1 MKNNWLD
8 KVTSESNSWLNG
20 IKMEDQGNYKEA
32 ITFYLKDAYES
43 VEQNFSIRAALS
55 FSCAANCYKKIENHK
70 AAQDLY
76 EGIGIIYEQCARIFR
91 FGV

>member
-55 FSCAANCYKKIENHK
+55 FS
-70 AAQDLY
+70 
-76 EGIGIIYEQCARIFR
+76 
-91 FGV
+91 